1 MQRSI
6 ALFDLD
12 GVILD
17 TEGSYT
23 AFWDDYGSRH
33 FSEKD
38 FGLKIKG
45 QTLVKILGDYF
56 PEENERKAITD
67 AINDFERKMSYP
79 FVPRVE
85 NYIKSLKSNG
95 IRTAVVT
102 SSNLPKMENVYR
114 CHPDFKEMFDIILTS
129 EDFSESK
136 PSPYCYLKAMR
147 LFGAGPEDCVVFE
160 DSVSG
165 LQAGKASGAFVVG
178 LLTTNPENIVREY
191 SNLMIRDF
199 NDSRISEIGIS
210 LQV

>member
-45 QTLVKILGDYF
+45 QTLVKILADYF
-56 PEENERKAITD
+56 PYENERKSITD

-79 FVPRVE
+79 FVPGVE

-102 SSNLPKMENVYR
+102 SSNLLKMENVYR
-114 CHPDFKEMFDIILTS
+114 CHPGFREMFDMILTS

-160 DSVSG
+160 DSLAG
-165 LQAGKASGAFVVG
+165 LQAARASGAFVTA
-178 LLTTNPENIVREY
+178 LTTTNPEEVVRNY
-191 SNLMIRDF
+191 ADLVIRDF
-199 NDSRISEIGIS
+199 NDSGIGANG
-210 LQV
+210 LQH

>member
-67 AINDFERKMSYP
+67 AINDFERKMSYS
-79 FVPRVE
+79 FVPGIE

-102 SSNLPKMENVYR
+102 SSNLLKMENVYR
-114 CHPDFKEMFDIILTS
+114 CHPGFREMFDMILTS

-160 DSVSG
+160 DSLAG
-165 LQAGKASGAFVVG
+165 LQSARASGAFVTA
-178 LLTTNPENIVREY
+178 LTTTNPEEVVRNY
-191 SNLMIRDF
+191 ADLVIRDF
-199 NDSRISEIGIS
+199 NDSGIGANG
-210 LQV
+210 LQH

>member
-1 MQRSI
+1 MPHSI

-67 AINDFERKMSYP
+67 DINDFERNMSYP
-79 FVPRVE
+79 FVPGVE

-102 SSNLPKMENVYR
+102 SSNILKMENVYR
-114 CHPDFKEMFDIILTS
+114 CHPGFREMFDMILTS

-160 DSVSG
+160 DSLAG
-165 LQAGKASGAFVVG
+165 LQAARASGAFVTA
-178 LLTTNPENIVREY
+178 LTTTNPEEVVRNY
-191 SNLMIRDF
+191 ADLVIRDF
-199 NDSRISEIGIS
+199 NDSGIGANG
-210 LQV
+210 LPH

>member
-1 MQRSI
+1 MPHSI

-56 PEENERKAITD
+56 PEENERKSITD
-67 AINDFERKMSYP
+67 TINDFERNMSYP
-79 FVPRVE
+79 FVPGVE

-102 SSNLPKMENVYR
+102 SSNLLKMENVYR
-114 CHPDFKEMFDIILTS
+114 CHPGFREMFDIILTS

-160 DSVSG
+160 DSLAG
-165 LQAGKASGAFVVG
+165 LQSARASGAFVTA
-178 LLTTNPENIVREY
+178 LTTTNPEEVVRNY
-191 SNLMIRDF
+191 ADLVIRDF
-199 NDSRISEIGIS
+199 NDSGIGANG
-210 LQV
+210 LPH

>member
-79 FVPRVE
+79 FVPGVE

-102 SSNLPKMENVYR
+102 SSNLLKMENVYR
-114 CHPDFKEMFDIILTS
+114 CHPGFREMFDMILTS

-136 PSPYCYLKAMR
+136 PSPYCYLKAIR

-160 DSVSG
+160 DSLAG
-165 LQAGKASGAFVVG
+165 LQSARASGAFVTA
-178 LLTTNPENIVREY
+178 LTTTNPEEVVRNY
-191 SNLMIRDF
+191 ADLVIRDF
-199 NDSRISEIGIS
+199 NDSGIGANG
-210 LQV
+210 LQH

>member
-67 AINDFERKMSYP
+67 AINDFERNMSYP
-79 FVPRVE
+79 FVPGVE

-102 SSNLPKMENVYR
+102 SSNLLKMDNVYR
-114 CHPDFKEMFDIILTS
+114 CHPGFREMFDIILTS

-160 DSVSG
+160 DSLAG
-165 LQAGKASGAFVVG
+165 LQSARASGAFVTA
-178 LLTTNPENIVREY
+178 LTTTNPEEVVRNY
-191 SNLMIRDF
+191 ADLVIRDF
-199 NDSRISEIGIS
+199 NDSGIGANG
-210 LQV
+210 LPH

>member
-1 MQRSI
+1 MPHSI

-67 AINDFERKMSYP
+67 AINDFERNMSYP
-79 FVPRVE
+79 FVPGVE

-102 SSNLPKMENVYR
+102 SSNLLKMDNVYR
-114 CHPDFKEMFDIILTS
+114 CHPGFREMFDIILTS

-160 DSVSG
+160 DSLAG
-165 LQAGKASGAFVVG
+165 LQAARASGAFVTA
-178 LLTTNPENIVREY
+178 LTTTNPEEVVRNY
-191 SNLMIRDF
+191 ADLVIRDF
-199 NDSRISEIGIS
+199 NDSGIGANG
-210 LQV
+210 LPH

>member
-1 MQRSI
+1 MPRSV

-67 AINDFERKMSYP
+67 AINDFERNMSYP
-79 FVPRVE
+79 FVPGVE

-102 SSNLPKMENVYR
+102 SSNLLKMENVYR
-114 CHPDFKEMFDIILTS
+114 CHPGFREMFDMILTS

-160 DSVSG
+160 DSLAG
-165 LQAGKASGAFVVG
+165 LQSARASGAFVTA
-178 LLTTNPENIVREY
+178 LTTTNPEEVVRNY
-191 SNLMIRDF
+191 ADLVIRDF
-199 NDSRISEIGIS
+199 NDSGIGANG
-210 LQV
+210 LPH

>member
-45 QTLVKILGDYF
+45 QTLVKILDDYF
-56 PEENERKAITD
+56 PEENERKSITD
-67 AINDFERKMSYP
+67 AINDFERNMSYP
-79 FVPRVE
+79 FVPGVE

-102 SSNLPKMENVYR
+102 SSNLLKMENVYR
-114 CHPDFKEMFDIILTS
+114 CHPGFREMFDMILTS

-160 DSVSG
+160 DSLAG
-165 LQAGKASGAFVVG
+165 LQAARASGAFVTA
-178 LLTTNPENIVREY
+178 LTTTNPEEVVRNY
-191 SNLMIRDF
+191 ADLVIRDF
-199 NDSRISEIGIS
+199 NDSGIGANG
-210 LQV
+210 LPH

>member
-1 MQRSI
+1 MPHSI

-45 QTLVKILGDYF
+45 QTLVKIIGDYF
-56 PEENERKAITD
+56 PEENERKSITD
-67 AINDFERKMSYP
+67 AINDFERNMSYP
-79 FVPRVE
+79 FVPGVE

-102 SSNLPKMENVYR
+102 SSNLLKMENVYR
-114 CHPDFKEMFDIILTS
+114 CHPGFREMFDMILTS

-160 DSVSG
+160 DSLAG
-165 LQAGKASGAFVVG
+165 LQAARASGAFVTA
-178 LLTTNPENIVREY
+178 LTTTNPEEVVRNY
-191 SNLMIRDF
+191 ADLVIRDF
-199 NDSRISEIGIS
+199 NDSGIGANG
-210 LQV
+210 LPH

>member
-1 MQRSI
+1 MSRKI

-45 QTLVKILGDYF
+45 QTLVKILDEYF
-56 PEENERKAITD
+56 PDENDRPGIIAAID
-67 AINDFERKMSYP
+67 DFERNMDYS
-79 FVPRVE
+79 FVAGAEEYV
-85 NYIKSLKSNG
+85 KKLKDNG

-102 SSNLPKMENVYR
+102 SSNLAKMENVYR
-114 CHPDFKEMFDIILTS
+114 AHPDFKSMFDFILTS
-129 EDFSESK
+129 EDFTESK
-136 PSPYCYLKAMR
+136 PSPYCYLKAMNM
-147 LFGAGPEDCVVFE
+147 FGGNPQDCVVFE

-178 LLTTNPENIVREY
+178 LLTTNPENVVREY
-191 SNLMIRDF
+191 SNLVIRDF
-199 NDSRISEIGIS
+199 NDSRIGGIE
-210 LQV
+210 LGH

>member
-1 MQRSI
+1 MPHSI

-79 FVPRVE
+79 FVPGIE

-102 SSNLPKMENVYR
+102 SSNLLKMENVYR
-114 CHPDFKEMFDIILTS
+114 CHPGFREMFDIILTS

-136 PSPYCYLKAMR
+136 PSPYCYLKAMK

-160 DSVSG
+160 DSVAG
-165 LQAGKASGAFVVG
+165 LQAARASGAFVTA
-178 LLTTNPENIVREY
+178 LTTTNPEEVVRNY
-191 SNLMIRDF
+191 ADLVIRDF
-199 NDSRISEIGIS
+199 NDSGIGANG
-210 LQV
+210 LPH

>member
-1 MQRSI
+1 MPRSI

-45 QTLVKILGDYF
+45 QTLVKILADYF
-56 PEENERKAITD
+56 PDENERKSITD

-79 FVPRVE
+79 FVPGVE

-102 SSNLPKMENVYR
+102 SSNLLKMENVYR
-114 CHPDFKEMFDIILTS
+114 CHPGFREMFDMILTS

-160 DSVSG
+160 DSLAG
-165 LQAGKASGAFVVG
+165 LQAARASGAFVTA
-178 LLTTNPENIVREY
+178 LTTTNPEEVVRNY
-191 SNLMIRDF
+191 ADLVIRDF
-199 NDSRISEIGIS
+199 NDSGIGANG
-210 LQV
+210 LQH

>member
-67 AINDFERKMSYP
+67 AINDFEQNMSYP
-79 FVPRVE
+79 FVPGVE

-102 SSNLPKMENVYR
+102 SSNLLKMENVYR
-114 CHPDFKEMFDIILTS
+114 CHPGFREMFDMILTS

-160 DSVSG
+160 DSLAG
-165 LQAGKASGAFVVG
+165 LQAARASGAFVTA
-178 LLTTNPENIVREY
+178 LTTTNPEEVVRNY
-191 SNLMIRDF
+191 ADLVIRDF
-199 NDSRISEIGIS
+199 NDSGIGANG
-210 LQV
+210 LPH

>member
-23 AFWDDYGSRH
+23 AFWDDYGSRR
-33 FSEKD
+33 FSEKG

-56 PEENERKAITD
+56 PEENERKAITE
-67 AINDFERKMSYP
+67 AINDFERNMSYP
-79 FVPRVE
+79 FVPGVE
-85 NYIKSLKSNG
+85 NYIKSMKSNG
-95 IRTAVVT
+95 IKTAVVT
-102 SSNLPKMENVYR
+102 SSNLLKMENVYR
-114 CHPDFKEMFDIILTS
+114 CHPGFREMFDMILTS

-160 DSVSG
+160 DSLAG
-165 LQAGKASGAFVVG
+165 LQSARASGAFVTA
-178 LLTTNPENIVREY
+178 LTTTNPEEVVRNY
-191 SNLMIRDF
+191 ADLVIRDF
-199 NDSRISEIGIS
+199 NDSGIGANG
-210 LQV
+210 LPH

>member
-38 FGLKIKG
+38 FGVKIKG

-56 PEENERKAITD
+56 PEENERKAITE
-67 AINDFERKMSYP
+67 AINDFERNMSYP
-79 FVPRVE
+79 FVPGVE

-102 SSNLPKMENVYR
+102 SSNLLKMDNVYR
-114 CHPDFKEMFDIILTS
+114 CHPGFREMFDMILTS

-160 DSVSG
+160 DSLAG
-165 LQAGKASGAFVVG
+165 LQAARASGAFVTA
-178 LLTTNPENIVREY
+178 LTTTNPEEVVRNY
-191 SNLMIRDF
+191 ADLVIRDF
-199 NDSRISEIGIS
+199 NDSGIGANG
-210 LQV
+210 LPH

>member
-1 MQRSI
+1 MPRSI

-67 AINDFERKMSYP
+67 AINDFERNMSYP
-79 FVPRVE
+79 FVPGVE

-102 SSNLPKMENVYR
+102 SSNLLKMENVYR
-114 CHPDFKEMFDIILTS
+114 CHPGFREMFDIILTS

-160 DSVSG
+160 DSLAG
-165 LQAGKASGAFVVG
+165 LQAARASGAFVTA
-178 LLTTNPENIVREY
+178 LTTTNPEEVVRNY
-191 SNLMIRDF
+191 ADLVIRDF
-199 NDSRISEIGIS
+199 NDSGIGANG
-210 LQV
+210 LPH

>member
-1 MQRSI
+1 MPHSI

-79 FVPRVE
+79 FVPGVE

-102 SSNLPKMENVYR
+102 SSNLLKMENVYR
-114 CHPDFKEMFDIILTS
+114 CHPGFREMFDMILTS

-160 DSVSG
+160 DSLAG
-165 LQAGKASGAFVVG
+165 LQSARASGAFVTA
-178 LLTTNPENIVREY
+178 LTTTNPEEVVRNY
-191 SNLMIRDF
+191 ADLVIRDF
-199 NDSRISEIGIS
+199 NDSGIGANG
-210 LQV
+210 LPH

>member
-45 QTLVKILGDYF
+45 QTLVKILADYF
-56 PEENERKAITD
+56 PDENERKSITD

-79 FVPRVE
+79 FVPGVE

-102 SSNLPKMENVYR
+102 SSNLLKMENVYR
-114 CHPDFKEMFDIILTS
+114 CHPGFREMFDMILTS

-160 DSVSG
+160 DSLAG
-165 LQAGKASGAFVVG
+165 LQSARASGAFVTA
-178 LLTTNPENIVREY
+178 LTTTNPEEVVRNY
-191 SNLMIRDF
+191 ADLVIRDF
-199 NDSRISEIGIS
+199 NDSGIGANG
-210 LQV
+210 LQH

>member
-79 FVPRVE
+79 FVPGVE

-102 SSNLPKMENVYR
+102 SSNLLKMENVYR
-114 CHPDFKEMFDIILTS
+114 CHPGFREMFDMILTS

-160 DSVSG
+160 DSLAG
-165 LQAGKASGAFVVG
+165 LQAARASGAFVTA
-178 LLTTNPENIVREY
+178 LITTNPEEVVRNY
-191 SNLMIRDF
+191 ADLVIRDF
-199 NDSRISEIGIS
+199 NDSGIGANG
-210 LQV
+210 LPH

>member
-45 QTLVKILGDYF
+45 QTLVKILDDYF
-56 PEENERKAITD
+56 PEENERKSITD
-67 AINDFERKMSYP
+67 AINDFERNMSYP
-79 FVPRVE
+79 FVPGVE

-102 SSNLPKMENVYR
+102 SSNLLKMENVYR
-114 CHPDFKEMFDIILTS
+114 CHPGFREMFDMILTS

-136 PSPYCYLKAMR
+136 PSPYCYLKAMK
-147 LFGAGPEDCVVFE
+147 LFGAGPENCVVFE
-160 DSVSG
+160 DSLAG
-165 LQAGKASGAFVVG
+165 LQAARASGAFVTA
-178 LLTTNPENIVREY
+178 LTTTNPEEVVRNY
-191 SNLMIRDF
+191 ADLVIRDF
-199 NDSRISEIGIS
+199 NDSGIGANG
-210 LQV
+210 LQH

>member
-1 MQRSI
+1 MPHSI

-79 FVPRVE
+79 FVPGVE

-102 SSNLPKMENVYR
+102 SSNLLKMENVYR
-114 CHPDFKEMFDIILTS
+114 CHPGFREMFDIILTS

-136 PSPYCYLKAMR
+136 PSPYCYLKAMK

-160 DSVSG
+160 DSLAG
-165 LQAGKASGAFVVG
+165 LQSARASGAFVTA
-178 LLTTNPENIVREY
+178 LTTTNPEEVVRNY
-191 SNLMIRDF
+191 ADLVIRDF
-199 NDSRISEIGIS
+199 NDSGIGANG
-210 LQV
+210 LPH

>member
-45 QTLVKILGDYF
+45 QTLVKILDDYF
-56 PEENERKAITD
+56 PEENERKSITD
-67 AINDFERKMSYP
+67 AINDFERNMSYP
-79 FVPRVE
+79 FVPGVE

-114 CHPDFKEMFDIILTS
+114 CHPGFREMFDIILTS

-136 PSPYCYLKAMR
+136 PSPYCYLKAMK
-147 LFGAGPEDCVVFE
+147 LFGAGPENCVVFE
-160 DSVSG
+160 DSLAG
-165 LQAGKASGAFVVG
+165 LQAARASGAFVTA
-178 LLTTNPENIVREY
+178 LTTTNPEEVVRNY
-191 SNLMIRDF
+191 ADLVIRDF
-199 NDSRISEIGIS
+199 NDSGIGANG
-210 LQV
+210 LQH

>member
-45 QTLVKILGDYF
+45 QTLVKILDDYF
-56 PEENERKAITD
+56 PEENERKAITE
-67 AINDFERKMSYP
+67 AINDFERNMSYP
-79 FVPRVE
+79 FVPGVE

-102 SSNLPKMENVYR
+102 SSNLLKMDNVYR
-114 CHPDFKEMFDIILTS
+114 CHPGFREMFDMILTS

-160 DSVSG
+160 DSLAG
-165 LQAGKASGAFVVG
+165 LQSARASGAFVTA
-178 LLTTNPENIVREY
+178 LTTTNPEEVVRNY
-191 SNLMIRDF
+191 ADLVIRDF
-199 NDSRISEIGIS
+199 NDSGIGANG
-210 LQV
+210 LPH

>member
-79 FVPRVE
+79 FVPGVE

-102 SSNLPKMENVYR
+102 SSNLLKMENVYR

-160 DSVSG
+160 DSLAG
-165 LQAGKASGAFVVG
+165 LQAARASGAFVTA
-178 LLTTNPENIVREY
+178 LTTTNPEEVVRNY
-191 SNLMIRDF
+191 ADLVIRDF
-199 NDSRISEIGIS
+199 NDSGIGANG
-210 LQV
+210 LPH

>member
-1 MQRSI
+1 MPHSI

-67 AINDFERKMSYP
+67 AINDFERNMSYP
-79 FVPRVE
+79 FVPGVE

-95 IRTAVVT
+95 IKTAVVT
-102 SSNLPKMENVYR
+102 SSNLLKMENVYR
-114 CHPDFKEMFDIILTS
+114 CHPGFREMFDIILTS

-160 DSVSG
+160 DSLAG
-165 LQAGKASGAFVVG
+165 LQSARASGAFVTA
-178 LLTTNPENIVREY
+178 LTTTNPEEVVRNY
-191 SNLMIRDF
+191 ADLVIRDF
-199 NDSRISEIGIS
+199 NDSGIGANG
-210 LQV
+210 LPH

>member
-56 PEENERKAITD
+56 PEENERKSITD
-67 AINDFERKMSYP
+67 AINDFERNMSYP
-79 FVPRVE
+79 FVPGVE

-102 SSNLPKMENVYR
+102 SSNLLKMENVYR
-114 CHPDFKEMFDIILTS
+114 CHPGFREMFDMILTS

-160 DSVSG
+160 DSLAG
-165 LQAGKASGAFVVG
+165 LQSARASGAFVTA
-178 LLTTNPENIVREY
+178 LTTTNPEEVVRNY
-191 SNLMIRDF
+191 ADLVIRDF
-199 NDSRISEIGIS
+199 NDSGIGANG
-210 LQV
+210 LPH

>member
-1 MQRSI
+1 MPRSI

-79 FVPRVE
+79 FVPGVE

-102 SSNLPKMENVYR
+102 SSNILKMENVYR
-114 CHPDFKEMFDIILTS
+114 CHPGFREMFDMILTS

-160 DSVSG
+160 DSLAG
-165 LQAGKASGAFVVG
+165 LQSARASGAFVTA
-178 LLTTNPENIVREY
+178 LTTTNPEEVVRNY
-191 SNLMIRDF
+191 ADLVIRDF
-199 NDSRISEIGIS
+199 NDSGIGANG
-210 LQV
+210 LPH

>member
-1 MQRSI
+1 MPHSI

-38 FGLKIKG
+38 FGLKIKE
-45 QTLVKILGDYF
+45 QTLVKLLGDYF

-79 FVPRVE
+79 FVPGVE

-102 SSNLPKMENVYR
+102 SSNLLKMENVYR
-114 CHPDFKEMFDIILTS
+114 CHPGFREMFDMILTS

-160 DSVSG
+160 DSLAG
-165 LQAGKASGAFVVG
+165 LQAARASGAFVTA
-178 LLTTNPENIVREY
+178 LTTTNPEEVVRNY
-191 SNLMIRDF
+191 ADLVIRDF
-199 NDSRISEIGIS
+199 NDSGIGANG
-210 LQV
+210 LQH

>member
-79 FVPRVE
+79 FVPGVE

-102 SSNLPKMENVYR
+102 SSNLLKMENVYR
-114 CHPDFKEMFDIILTS
+114 CHPGFREMFDMILTS

-147 LFGAGPEDCVVFE
+147 LFGVGPEDCVVFE
-160 DSVSG
+160 DSLAG
-165 LQAGKASGAFVVG
+165 LQSARASGAFVTA
-178 LLTTNPENIVREY
+178 LTTTNPEEVVRNY
-191 SNLMIRDF
+191 ADLVIRDF
-199 NDSRISEIGIS
+199 NDSGIGANG
-210 LQV
+210 LPH

>member
-1 MQRSI
+1 MPHSI

-56 PEENERKAITD
+56 PEENERKAITE
-67 AINDFERKMSYP
+67 AINDFERNMSYP
-79 FVPRVE
+79 FVPGVE
-85 NYIKSLKSNG
+85 DYIKSLKSNG

-102 SSNLPKMENVYR
+102 SSNIPKMENVYR
-114 CHPDFKEMFDIILTS
+114 CHPGFREMFDIILTS

-160 DSVSG
+160 DSLAG
-165 LQAGKASGAFVVG
+165 LQSARASGAFVTA
-178 LLTTNPENIVREY
+178 LTTTNPEEVVRNY
-191 SNLMIRDF
+191 ADLVIRDF
-199 NDSRISEIGIS
+199 NDSGIGANG
-210 LQV
+210 LPH

>member
-67 AINDFERKMSYP
+67 DINDFERNMSYP
-79 FVPRVE
+79 FVPGVE

-102 SSNLPKMENVYR
+102 SSNLLKMENVYR
-114 CHPDFKEMFDIILTS
+114 CHPGFREMFDIILTS

-160 DSVSG
+160 DSLAG
-165 LQAGKASGAFVVG
+165 LQSARASGAFVTA
-178 LLTTNPENIVREY
+178 LTTTNPEEVVRNY
-191 SNLMIRDF
+191 ADLVIRDF
-199 NDSRISEIGIS
+199 NDSGIGANG
-210 LQV
+210 LPH

>member
-45 QTLVKILGDYF
+45 QTLVKILADYF
-56 PEENERKAITD
+56 PDENERKSITD

-79 FVPRVE
+79 FVPGVE

-102 SSNLPKMENVYR
+102 SSNLLKMENVYR
-114 CHPDFKEMFDIILTS
+114 CHPGFREMFDMILTS

-160 DSVSG
+160 DSLAG
-165 LQAGKASGAFVVG
+165 LQAARASGAFVTA
-178 LLTTNPENIVREY
+178 LTTTNPEEVVRNY
-191 SNLMIRDF
+191 ADLVIRDF
-199 NDSRISEIGIS
+199 NDSGIGANG
-210 LQV
+210 LQH

>member
-1 MQRSI
+1 MPRSI

-45 QTLVKILGDYF
+45 QTLVKILDDYF
-56 PEENERKAITD
+56 PEENERKSITD
-67 AINDFERKMSYP
+67 AINDFERNMSYP
-79 FVPRVE
+79 FVPGVE

-102 SSNLPKMENVYR
+102 SSNLLKMENVYR
-114 CHPDFKEMFDIILTS
+114 CHPGFREMFDMILTS

-160 DSVSG
+160 DSLAG
-165 LQAGKASGAFVVG
+165 LQSARASGAFVTA
-178 LLTTNPENIVREY
+178 LTTTNPEEVVREY
-191 SNLMIRDF
+191 ADLVIRDF
-199 NDSRISEIGIS
+199 NDCGIRANG
-210 LQV
+210 LQH

>member
-1 MQRSI
+1 MPHSI

-79 FVPRVE
+79 FVPGVE

-102 SSNLPKMENVYR
+102 SSNLLKMENVYR
-114 CHPDFKEMFDIILTS
+114 CHPGFREMFDIILTS

-147 LFGAGPEDCVVFE
+147 LFGAGPENCVVFE
-160 DSVSG
+160 DSLAG
-165 LQAGKASGAFVVG
+165 LQAARASGAFVTA
-178 LLTTNPENIVREY
+178 LTTTNPEEVVRNY
-191 SNLMIRDF
+191 ADLVIRDF
-199 NDSRISEIGIS
+199 NDSGIGANG
-210 LQV
+210 LPH

>member
-45 QTLVKILGDYF
+45 QTLVKIIGDYF
-56 PEENERKAITD
+56 PEENERKSITD
-67 AINDFERKMSYP
+67 AINDFERNMSYP
-79 FVPRVE
+79 FVPGVE

-102 SSNLPKMENVYR
+102 SSNIPKMENVYR
-114 CHPDFKEMFDIILTS
+114 CHPGFREMFDMILTS

-160 DSVSG
+160 DSLAG
-165 LQAGKASGAFVVG
+165 LQAARASGAFVTA
-178 LLTTNPENIVREY
+178 LTTTNPEEVVRNY
-191 SNLMIRDF
+191 ADLVIRDF
-199 NDSRISEIGIS
+199 NDSGIGANG
-210 LQV
+210 LPH

>member
-79 FVPRVE
+79 FVPGVE

-102 SSNLPKMENVYR
+102 SSNLLKMENVYR
-114 CHPDFKEMFDIILTS
+114 CHPGFREMFDMILTS

-160 DSVSG
+160 DSLAG
-165 LQAGKASGAFVVG
+165 LQAARASGAFVTA
-178 LLTTNPENIVREY
+178 LTTTNPEEVVREY
-191 SNLMIRDF
+191 ADLVIRDF
-199 NDSRISEIGIS
+199 NDSGIGANG
-210 LQV
+210 LPH

>member
-1 MQRSI
+1 MPHSI

-45 QTLVKILGDYF
+45 QTLVKIIGDYF
-56 PEENERKAITD
+56 PEENERKSITD
-67 AINDFERKMSYP
+67 AINDFERNMSYP
-79 FVPRVE
+79 FVPGVE

-102 SSNLPKMENVYR
+102 SSNLLKMENVYR
-114 CHPDFKEMFDIILTS
+114 CHPGFREMFDMILTS

-160 DSVSG
+160 DSLAG
-165 LQAGKASGAFVVG
+165 LQSARASGAFVTA
-178 LLTTNPENIVREY
+178 LTTTNPEEVVRNY
-191 SNLMIRDF
+191 ADLVIRDF
-199 NDSRISEIGIS
+199 NDSGIGANG
-210 LQV
+210 LPH

>member
-45 QTLVKILGDYF
+45 QTLVKIIGDYF
-56 PEENERKAITD
+56 PEENERKSITD
-67 AINDFERKMSYP
+67 AINDFERNMSYP
-79 FVPRVE
+79 FVPGVE

-102 SSNLPKMENVYR
+102 SSNLLKMENVYR
-114 CHPDFKEMFDIILTS
+114 CHPGFREMFDMILTS

-160 DSVSG
+160 DSLAG
-165 LQAGKASGAFVVG
+165 LQAARASGAFVTA
-178 LLTTNPENIVREY
+178 LTTTNPEEVVRNY
-191 SNLMIRDF
+191 ADLVIRDF
-199 NDSRISEIGIS
+199 NDSGIGANG
-210 LQV
+210 LPH

>member
-1 MQRSI
+1 MPRSI

-45 QTLVKILGDYF
+45 QTLVKILADYF
-56 PEENERKAITD
+56 PDENERKSITD
-67 AINDFERKMSYP
+67 AINDFERNMSYP
-79 FVPRVE
+79 FVPGVE

-114 CHPDFKEMFDIILTS
+114 CHPGFREMFDMILTS

-160 DSVSG
+160 DSLAG
-165 LQAGKASGAFVVG
+165 LQSARASGAFVTA
-178 LLTTNPENIVREY
+178 LTTTNPEEVVRNY
-191 SNLMIRDF
+191 ADLVIRDF
-199 NDSRISEIGIS
+199 NDSGIGANG
-210 LQV
+210 LQH